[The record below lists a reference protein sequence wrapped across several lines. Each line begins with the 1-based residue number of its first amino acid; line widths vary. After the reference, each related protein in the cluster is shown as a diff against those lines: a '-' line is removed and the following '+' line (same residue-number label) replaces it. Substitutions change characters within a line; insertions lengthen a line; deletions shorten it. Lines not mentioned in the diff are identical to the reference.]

1 MQLKRTSCFVSIFL
15 CFLDF
20 LFSTFVHCPA
30 LSESWPS
37 LSSES
42 FCRLL
47 AWASSAA
54 GEDAWLRFISRFISL
69 DNVTDG

>member
-47 AWASSAA
+47 AWASSGE
-54 GEDAWLRFISRFISL
+54 GEDALLRFISRFIPL
-69 DNVTDG
+69 